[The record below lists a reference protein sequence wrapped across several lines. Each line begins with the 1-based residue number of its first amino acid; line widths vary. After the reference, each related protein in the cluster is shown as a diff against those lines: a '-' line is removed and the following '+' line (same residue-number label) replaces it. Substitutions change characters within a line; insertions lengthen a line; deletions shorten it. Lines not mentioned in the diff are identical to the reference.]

1 MDLDKYLAKDN
12 KTIAQHNQDLQNC
25 LEVLVNLGYVK
36 SEHLRKL
43 ICLACM
49 YHDYG
54 KVNPEFQK
62 RINSFKR
69 IKFDENTEVS
79 HNILSMFFID
89 SDEFENADD
98 YIKVLFAVA
107 YHHNYCDVAE
117 VFREKKDLIENLLKD
132 FETYYVKRSVF
143 NKIAKIIRAKDEE
156 TILLKGFLH
165 KCDYC
170 ASAECEVEIKNDFLN
185 KDLEDLRNSWRK
197 NNPNADWKEM
207 QNYCYENYDENII
220 VVAQTGMGKTE
231 GGLRWIGDNK
241 GFFVLPLKTAINA
254 MYKRIKENIIKG
266 DIKEKLSI
274 LHSESLNYIV
284 NKYSEIDNPKQY
296 NEKGKKL
303 SMPLTITTMDQLFDF
318 VFQYNGYEMKLTTFS
333 YSKIVID
340 EIQMYEPELLAYLV
354 YGINQI
360 IEFGGKVAIITAT
373 LPPFIRDLL
382 GDKFKYKAF
391 VDDNVIRHNVKVI
404 DSKINADDI
413 TEKYYKNIENNK
425 PNKIL
430 VICNTIKKAQALYG
444 EIIKEVAEDHVN
456 VFHTRFTKADRAEKE
471 TKIIEVGKEKRIVNE
486 IWITTSVVEASLD
499 IDFDYLFTEL
509 QDLNSL
515 FQRMGR
521 CNRKGEKPVNE
532 YNCFVYADIDSNLIS
547 TGNSRG
553 FIDGTIFSLSKKA
566 MLNTDGIITESEKLD
581 LINTYFTAEKIEGS
595 QFINEYNA
603 AYNSISGL
611 EPYTLGIKES
621 ALRHINSVDIIPKSL
636 YDDNKAE
643 YDILIKQI
651 ENTDDDVEKIKL
663 FDKLDENVVT
673 IPHYEFKNVV
683 ETIKVGGRH
692 YHIMEC
698 DYDSKIGF
706 KAGKNNDNYATFW

>member
-1 MDLDKYLAKDN
+1 MDLTKYLAKKD
-12 KTIAQHNQDLQNC
+12 KTIAEHKTDLQRC
-25 LEVLVNLGYVK
+25 LEVLVALGYVE
-36 SEHLRKL
+36 SEHLHRL
-43 ICLACM
+43 IYIACE

-62 RINSFKR
+62 RIRSLVR
-69 IKFDENTEVS
+69 IAFNEKTEVS
-79 HNILSMFFID
+79 HNVLSMFFINRED
-89 SDEFENADD
+89 FGDKLD
-98 YIKVLFAVA
+98 YLKVLFAVG
-107 YHHNYCDVAE
+107 YHHNYCDVPT
-117 VFREKKDLIENLLKD
+117 VLREKKDLIDSLLKD
-132 FETYYVKRSVF
+132 FDIYKIKRSAISDIIDLI
-143 NKIAKIIRAKDEE
+143 NKKDRE

-170 ASAECEVEIKNDFLN
+170 ASGECEVEIKNDFLN
-185 KDLEDLRNSWRK
+185 KALEDLINGWRK
-197 NNPNADWKEM
+197 NNPNVDWKEM
-207 QNYCYENYDENII
+207 QNYCYENSDENII

-254 MYKRIKENIIKG
+254 MYDRIKKTILKD

-425 PNKIL
+425 PNKLL

-444 EIIKEVAEDHVN
+444 EIIKEVAEDNVN

-471 TKIIEVGKEKRIVNE
+471 TKIIEVGKEKGIVNE

-532 YNCFVYADIDSNLIS
+532 YNCFVYADIESNLIS

-566 MLNTDGIITESEKLD
+566 MLNTDGIITESEKLN

-603 AYNSISGL
+603 AYNSISSL

-636 YDDNKAE
+636 YDKNKAE

-651 ENTDDDVEKIKL
+651 ENTDDTVERIKL
-663 FDKLDENVVT
+663 FDRLNENVVT
-673 IPHYEFKNVV
+673 IPHYEFKKPD

-692 YHIMEC
+692 YYIMEC
-698 DYDSKIGF
+698 DYDSKVGF
-706 KAGKNNDNYATFW
+706 KASKNSDNYATFW

>member
-207 QNYCYENYDENII
+207 QNYCYENSDENII

-444 EIIKEVAEDHVN
+444 EIIKEVAVDNVN

-471 TKIIEVGKEKRIVNE
+471 TKIIDVGKEKEIVNE

-532 YNCFVYADIDSNLIS
+532 PNCFVYADIDSNLIS

-663 FDKLDENVVT
+663 FDKLNENVVT
-673 IPHYEFKNVV
+673 IPYYEFKKPA
-683 ETIKVGGRH
+683 ETRKVRGRN

-698 DYDSKIGF
+698 DYDNKIGF
-706 KAGKNNDNYATFW
+706 KASKNNDNYATFW